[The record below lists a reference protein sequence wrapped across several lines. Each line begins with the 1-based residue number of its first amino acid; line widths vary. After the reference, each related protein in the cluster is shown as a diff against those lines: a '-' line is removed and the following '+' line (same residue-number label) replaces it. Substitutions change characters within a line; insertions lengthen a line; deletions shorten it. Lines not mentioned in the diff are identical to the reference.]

1 MNTPNEFESR
11 LSKADPAKK
20 RKAPGLSAG
29 IVRAATKST
38 SRISAIDLFRMQSA
52 KLKALTVGGAVSG
65 VAAIAAVSLVVTMSP
80 QPLAQMAS
88 LLQSNFNAPW
98 SNSDVFATGD
108 SKDTADN
115 GDNSA
120 GSGNNTNP
128 GSSGSNESAGSDSA
142 GSTSASGEIDFTNL
156 DVNSVVA
163 SGETALQSFVAEG
176 EQASPGTSNYIIV
189 FKPAAN
195 IDREIRGIG
204 AINAGVGPKF
214 QNVFKGVMARLT
226 ERQLA
231 ALSRNPNISFIEKD
245 AKVSLVE
252 PSNVTNQLFAPWGL
266 DRIDQVTGRDTTYT
280 YTATGSGVTAYVID
294 TGILASHSEFGGRV
308 LSGFSSISGGTS
320 DCNGH
325 GTHVAGTIGAATFGV
340 AKAVSLVPVRVL
352 DCNGSGTVSGVIAGI
367 DWVSSQATGG
377 LRVANMSLG
386 GVASS
391 AIDTAVNALIGKGV
405 TVVVAAGNNSADAC
419 NYSPARVP
427 AAITV
432 AASTSSDGFASYSN
446 RGSCVDIVAPGTSIQ
461 SAWHTSTTASNT
473 ISGTSMAS
481 PHVAGAVALYFQKFG
496 AMSPVQM
503 DQQLK
508 SRASLNVISSVPN
521 GTANIFL
528 FTAPQI
534 TSSPTPSEP
543 TVSPTPEPSP
553 TPTVSPSPS
562 PSPSVS
568 PSPSPTKPGKSGK
581 NPRRP

>member
-1 MNTPNEFESR
+1 MNEFDSR

-29 IVRAATKST
+29 IVKAATKSS
-38 SRISAIDLFRMQSA
+38 SRISAIELFRMQSA

-80 QPLAQMAS
+80 QPQAQMAS
-88 LLQSNFNAPW
+88 LLEDNFNTPW
-98 SNSDVFATGD
+98 SNSDLFATGD
-108 SKDTADN
+108 SQDTSD
-115 GDNSA
+115 GGTNS
-120 GSGNNTNP
+120 
-128 GSSGSNESAGSDSA
+128 GSSGSNESASSDSA
-142 GSTSASGEIDFTNL
+142 ESASASGEIDFTNL

-195 IDREIRGIG
+195 LDREIRGIG
-204 AINAGVGPKF
+204 AINGGVGPKF
-214 QNVFKGVMARLT
+214 QNAFKGVMARLT
-226 ERQLA
+226 AQQVT

-245 AKVSLVE
+245 ATVSLVE
-252 PSNVTNQLFAPWGL
+252 PSNVSNQLSAPWGL

-294 TGILASHSEFGGRV
+294 TGILASHSSFGGRV
-308 LSGFSSISGGTS
+308 LPGFSSISGGTS

-325 GTHVAGTIGAATFGV
+325 GTHVAGTIGSATFGV

-386 GVASS
+386 GVSSS
-391 AIDTAVNALIGKGV
+391 AIDTAVNSLINRGV

-446 RGSCVDIVAPGTSIQ
+446 RGSCIDILAPGTSIQ
-461 SAWHTSTTASNT
+461 SAWHTSNTATNT

-481 PHVAGAVALYFQKFG
+481 PHVAGTVALYFQKFG
-496 AMSPVQM
+496 AMNPAQV

-508 SRASLNVISSVPN
+508 SRASVNVISSVPN

-528 FTAPQI
+528 FTAPQLA
-534 TSSPTPSEP
+534 S
-543 TVSPTPEPSP
+543 
-553 TPTVSPSPS
+553 SPSPS
-562 PSPSVS
+562 PVQEPS
-568 PSPSPTKPGKSGK
+568 PSPSESPTVNPSPSESPSPTNPNRGGK

>member
-1 MNTPNEFESR
+1 
-11 LSKADPAKK
+11 
-20 RKAPGLSAG
+20 
-29 IVRAATKST
+29 
-38 SRISAIDLFRMQSA
+38 
-52 KLKALTVGGAVSG
+52 VGGAVSG

-88 LLQSNFNAPW
+88 LLQGNFNTPGT
-98 SNSDVFATGD
+98 SSDVSATGGSQD
-108 SKDTADN
+108 GTNNADN
-115 GDNSA
+115 QGE
-120 GSGNNTNP
+120 SGNSTNP
-128 GSSGSNESAGSDSA
+128 GSSGSNDSANSDSA
-142 GSTSASGEIDFTNL
+142 GSTSASGDVDFANL

-163 SGETALQSFVAEG
+163 PGETALQSFIAEG

-226 ERQLA
+226 ERQLT

-245 AKVSLVE
+245 ATVSLVE
-252 PSNVTNQLFAPWGL
+252 PTNVSNQISAPWSL
-266 DRIDQVTGRDTTYT
+266 DRIDQVTGRDSTYT

-308 LSGFSSISGGTS
+308 LSGFSSISGGTT

-325 GTHVAGTIGAATFGV
+325 GTHVAGSIGAATFGV

-391 AIDTAVNALIGKGV
+391 AIDTAVNALINKGV

-461 SAWHTSTTASNT
+461 SAWHTSNTATNT

-496 AMSPVQM
+496 AMSPVQI

-543 TVSPTPEPSP
+543 TVSPTPEASP

-562 PSPSVS
+562 VSPSPIVS
-568 PSPSPTKPGKSGK
+568 PSPSPTSPGKSGK

>member
-20 RKAPGLSAG
+20 RKAPDLSAG

-38 SRISAIDLFRMQSA
+38 SRVSAIDLFRLPGA

-88 LLQSNFNAPW
+88 LLQGNVNTPW

-108 SKDTADN
+108 SKETSD
-115 GDNSA
+115 
-120 GSGNNTNP
+120 SGTSS
-128 GSSGSNESAGSDSA
+128 GSSGSNQSAGSDSA

-226 ERQLA
+226 EQQRA

-245 AKVSLVE
+245 ATVSLVE
-252 PSNVTNQLFAPWGL
+252 PTNVTNQLSAPWGL
-266 DRIDQVTGRDTTYT
+266 DRIDQVTGRDSTYT

-294 TGILASHSEFGGRV
+294 TGILESHSQFGGRV

-340 AKAVSLVPVRVL
+340 AKSVSLVPVRVL

-391 AIDTAVNALIGKGV
+391 AIDTAVNSLISKGV

-461 SAWHTSTTASNT
+461 SAWHTSNTATNT

-508 SRASLNVISSVPN
+508 SRASVNVISSVPS
-521 GTANIFL
+521 GTVNVFL

-534 TSSPTPSEP
+534 TSSPSPSEP
-543 TVSPTPEPSP
+543 TVSPTPEASPS
-553 TPTVSPSPS
+553 PTVSPR
-562 PSPSVS
+562 
-568 PSPSPTKPGKSGK
+568 PSPTSPGNSGK
-581 NPRRP
+581 RPRR

>member
-20 RKAPGLSAG
+20 RKAPDLSAG

-38 SRISAIDLFRMQSA
+38 SRVSAIDLFRLQGA

-88 LLQSNFNAPW
+88 LLQGNVNTPW

-108 SKDTADN
+108 SKETSD
-115 GDNSA
+115 
-120 GSGNNTNP
+120 SGTSS
-128 GSSGSNESAGSDSA
+128 GSSGSNQSAGSDSA

-226 ERQLA
+226 EQQRA

-245 AKVSLVE
+245 ATVSLVE
-252 PSNVTNQLFAPWGL
+252 PTNVTNQLSAPWGL
-266 DRIDQVTGRDTTYT
+266 DRIDQVTGRDSTYT

-294 TGILASHSEFGGRV
+294 TGILESHSQFGGRV

-340 AKAVSLVPVRVL
+340 AKSVSLVPVRVL

-391 AIDTAVNALIGKGV
+391 AIDTAVNSLISKGV

-461 SAWHTSTTASNT
+461 SAWHTSNTATNT

-508 SRASLNVISSVPN
+508 SRASLNVISSVPS

-528 FTAPQI
+528 FTAPQV
-534 TSSPTPSEP
+534 TSSPSPSDP
-543 TVSPTPEPSP
+543 TVSPTPEASPS
-553 TPTVSPSPS
+553 PTVSPR
-562 PSPSVS
+562 
-568 PSPSPTKPGKSGK
+568 PSPTSPGNSGK
-581 NPRRP
+581 RPRR

>member
-1 MNTPNEFESR
+1 MNTPNEFDSR

-20 RKAPGLSAG
+20 RKAPSLSAG
-29 IVRAATKST
+29 LVSSATKAT
-38 SRISAIDLFRMQSA
+38 SRLSLIEQFRMQSSR
-52 KLKALTVGGAVSG
+52 LKVLSLGGAVSG

-88 LLQSNFNAPW
+88 LLQGNFTTPGV
-98 SNSDVFATGD
+98 SSEVSATGESQD
-108 SKDTADN
+108 
-115 GDNSA
+115 SA
-120 GSGNNTNP
+120 GNGANE
-128 GSSGSNESAGSDSA
+128 GSSGFNQSESSDPGS
-142 GSTSASGEIDFTNL
+142 STSASGEVDFGNL

-163 SGETALQSFVAEG
+163 PGETALQSFIAEG
-176 EQASPGTSNYIIV
+176 EQESPGVSNYIIV

-195 IDREIRGIG
+195 MDREIRGIG

-226 ERQLA
+226 EKQLA

-245 AKVSLVE
+245 ATVSLVE
-252 PSNVTNQLFAPWGL
+252 PSTVANQLLAPWGL
-266 DRIDQVTGRDTTYT
+266 DRIDQVTGRDTSYT
-280 YTATGSGVTAYVID
+280 YTATGFGVTAYVID
-294 TGILASHSEFGGRV
+294 TGILSSHSEFGGRV
-308 LSGFSSISGGTS
+308 QPGFSSIAGGTS

-386 GVASS
+386 GVTSS
-391 AIDTAVNALIGKGV
+391 AIDTSVNALINKGV

-461 SAWHTSTTASNT
+461 SAWHTSNTASNT

-508 SRASLNVISSVPN
+508 SRASTNVISSVPS
-521 GTANIFL
+521 GTANVFL

-534 TSSPTPSEP
+534 SSSPAPTEPAVTP
-543 TVSPTPEPSP
+543 VAPTPESSA
-553 TPTVSPSPS
+553 TPTVSPSPT
-562 PSPSVS
+562 
-568 PSPSPTKPGKSGK
+568 PTPTTPGKSGK

>member
-1 MNTPNEFESR
+1 MKTPDEFDSR

-29 IVRAATKST
+29 ILRAAAKST
-38 SRISAIDLFRMQSA
+38 SRIGALELFRMQSA
-52 KLKALTVGGAVSG
+52 RLKAWTVGGAVSG

-80 QPLAQMAS
+80 QPIAQMAS
-88 LLQSNFNAPW
+88 LLQGNLNSPGT
-98 SNSDVFATGD
+98 SSDVYSTGESQD
-108 SKDTADN
+108 
-115 GDNSA
+115 SA
-120 GSGNNTNP
+120 GKSQ
-128 GSSGSNESAGSDSA
+128 GSSGSSEAEESDSEI
-142 GSTSASGEIDFTNL
+142 STLATGETDFTNL

-163 SGETALQSFVAEG
+163 SGETALEAFIDDG

-195 IDREIRGIG
+195 MDREIRGIG
-204 AINAGVGPKF
+204 AIKGAVGPKF
-214 QNVFKGVMARLT
+214 QNAFKGVMARLT
-226 ERQLA
+226 EQQMT

-245 AKVSLVE
+245 ATVSLVE
-252 PSNVTNQLFAPWGL
+252 PSNVSNQISAPWGL

-294 TGILASHSEFGGRV
+294 TGILASHSSFGGRV
-308 LSGFSSISGGTS
+308 LPGFSSIAGGTS

-325 GTHVAGTIGAATFGV
+325 GTHVAGTIGSATFGV

-386 GVASS
+386 GVSSS
-391 AIDTAVNALIGKGV
+391 AIDTAVNALINRGV

-419 NYSPARVP
+419 SYSPARVP

-461 SAWHTSTTASNT
+461 SAWHTSNTATNT

-496 AMSPVQM
+496 AMNPAQM

-508 SRASLNVISSVPN
+508 SRASVNVISSVPN
-521 GTANIFL
+521 GTANRFL
-528 FTAPQI
+528 FTAPQL
-534 TSSPTPSEP
+534 SS
-543 TVSPTPEPSP
+543 
-553 TPTVSPSPS
+553 SPS

-568 PSPSPTKPGKSGK
+568 PSPTVSPSEPTVSPTPEASTSPSPARPGNSGK
-581 NPRRP
+581 NPKRP

>member
-1 MNTPNEFESR
+1 MNEFDSR

-29 IVRAATKST
+29 IVRAATKSS
-38 SRISAIDLFRMQSA
+38 SRISAIELFRMQSA

-80 QPLAQMAS
+80 QPQAQMAS
-88 LLQSNFNAPW
+88 LLEGDFNTPW
-98 SNSDVFATGD
+98 SNSDLFATGD
-108 SKDTADN
+108 SQE
-115 GDNSA
+115 NSD
-120 GSGNNTNP
+120 SGTNS
-128 GSSGSNESAGSDSA
+128 GSSGSNQSAGSDSA

-195 IDREIRGIG
+195 IDREIRGIS

-226 ERQLA
+226 EQQRA

-245 AKVSLVE
+245 ATVSLVEPE
-252 PSNVTNQLFAPWGL
+252 PSNVTNQLSAPWGL
-266 DRIDQVTGRDTTYT
+266 DRIDQVTGRDTIYT

-294 TGILASHSEFGGRV
+294 TGILASHSQFGGRV
-308 LSGFSSISGGTS
+308 LPGFSSISGGTS

-325 GTHVAGTIGAATFGV
+325 GTHVAGTIGAATYGV

-386 GVASS
+386 GVASN
-391 AIDTAVNALIGKGV
+391 AIDTAVNSLINKGV

-419 NYSPARVP
+419 SYSPARVP

-446 RGSCVDIVAPGTSIQ
+446 RGSCIDIVAPGTSIQ
-461 SAWHTSTTASNT
+461 SAWHTSTTATNT

-496 AMSPVQM
+496 AMSPGQM

-508 SRASLNVISSVPN
+508 SRASVNVISSVPR

-528 FTAPQI
+528 FTAPQL
-534 TSSPTPSEP
+534 TS
-543 TVSPTPEPSP
+543 
-553 TPTVSPSPS
+553 SPSPS
-562 PSPSVS
+562 PSPSPSEPIVSPTPEAS
-568 PSPSPTKPGKSGK
+568 PSPSPARPGNRGR
-581 NPRRP
+581 NPKRP

>member
-20 RKAPGLSAG
+20 RKAPDLSAG

-38 SRISAIDLFRMQSA
+38 SRVSAIDLFRLQGA

-88 LLQSNFNAPW
+88 LLQGNVNTPW

-108 SKDTADN
+108 SKETSD
-115 GDNSA
+115 
-120 GSGNNTNP
+120 SGTSS
-128 GSSGSNESAGSDSA
+128 GSSGSNQSAGSDSA

-226 ERQLA
+226 EQQRA

-245 AKVSLVE
+245 ATVSLVE
-252 PSNVTNQLFAPWGL
+252 PTNVTNQLSAPWGL
-266 DRIDQVTGRDTTYT
+266 DRIDQVTGRDSTYT

-294 TGILASHSEFGGRV
+294 TGILESHSQFGGRV

-340 AKAVSLVPVRVL
+340 AKSVSLVPVRVL

-391 AIDTAVNALIGKGV
+391 AIDTAVNSLISKGV

-461 SAWHTSTTASNT
+461 SAWHTSNTATNT

-508 SRASLNVISSVPN
+508 SRASLNVISSVPS

-528 FTAPQI
+528 FTAPQV
-534 TSSPTPSEP
+534 TSSPSPSDP
-543 TVSPTPEPSP
+543 TVSPTPEASPS
-553 TPTVSPSPS
+553 PTVSPSPS
-562 PSPSVS
+562 PTSP
-568 PSPSPTKPGKSGK
+568 GNSGK
-581 NPRRP
+581 RPRR

>member
-20 RKAPGLSAG
+20 RKAPDLSAG

-38 SRISAIDLFRMQSA
+38 SRVSAIDLFRLQGA

-88 LLQSNFNAPW
+88 LLQGNVNTPW

-108 SKDTADN
+108 SKETSD
-115 GDNSA
+115 
-120 GSGNNTNP
+120 SGTSS
-128 GSSGSNESAGSDSA
+128 GSSGSNQSAGSDSA

-226 ERQLA
+226 EQQRA

-245 AKVSLVE
+245 ATVSLVE
-252 PSNVTNQLFAPWGL
+252 PTNVTNQLSAPWGL
-266 DRIDQVTGRDTTYT
+266 DRIDQVTGRDSTYT

-294 TGILASHSEFGGRV
+294 TGILESHSQFGGRV

-340 AKAVSLVPVRVL
+340 AKSVSLVPVRVL

-391 AIDTAVNALIGKGV
+391 AIDTAVNSLISKGV

-461 SAWHTSTTASNT
+461 SAWHTSNTATNT

-508 SRASLNVISSVPN
+508 SRASVNVISSVPS
-521 GTANIFL
+521 GTVNVFL

-534 TSSPTPSEP
+534 TSSPSPSEP
-543 TVSPTPEPSP
+543 TVSPTPEASPS
-553 TPTVSPSPS
+553 PTVSPR
-562 PSPSVS
+562 
-568 PSPSPTKPGKSGK
+568 PSPTSPGNSGK
-581 NPRRP
+581 RPRR

>member
-1 MNTPNEFESR
+1 
-11 LSKADPAKK
+11 
-20 RKAPGLSAG
+20 
-29 IVRAATKST
+29 
-38 SRISAIDLFRMQSA
+38 MQSA

-80 QPLAQMAS
+80 QPQAQIAS
-88 LLQSNFNAPW
+88 LLEGNFNSPS
-98 SNSDVFATGD
+98 SNSDLFATGD
-108 SKDTADN
+108 SQE
-115 GDNSA
+115 NSD
-120 GSGNNTNP
+120 SGTNS

-226 ERQLA
+226 EQQLS

-245 AKVSLVE
+245 ATVSLVE
-252 PSNVTNQLFAPWGL
+252 PTNVTNQISAPWGL
-266 DRIDQVTGRDTTYT
+266 DRIDQVTGRDSTYT

-294 TGILASHSEFGGRV
+294 TGILASHSQFGGRV

-340 AKAVSLVPVRVL
+340 AKSVSLVPVRVL

-386 GVASS
+386 GVASN
-391 AIDTAVNALIGKGV
+391 AIDTAVNSLINRGV

-419 NYSPARVP
+419 SYSPARVP

-446 RGSCVDIVAPGTSIQ
+446 RGSCIDIVAPGTSIQ
-461 SAWHTSTTASNT
+461 SAWHTSTTATNT

-496 AMSPVQM
+496 AMSPGQM

-508 SRASLNVISSVPN
+508 SRASVNVISSVPS

-528 FTAPQI
+528 FTAPQL
-534 TSSPTPSEP
+534 TS
-543 TVSPTPEPSP
+543 
-553 TPTVSPSPS
+553 SPSPS
-562 PSPSVS
+562 PSPSEPIVSPTPEAS
-568 PSPSPTKPGKSGK
+568 PSPSPARPGNSGR

>member
-1 MNTPNEFESR
+1 
-11 LSKADPAKK
+11 
-20 RKAPGLSAG
+20 
-29 IVRAATKST
+29 
-38 SRISAIDLFRMQSA
+38 
-52 KLKALTVGGAVSG
+52 
-65 VAAIAAVSLVVTMSP
+65 LVTISP
-80 QPLAQMAS
+80 QPISQTAS
-88 LLQSNFNAPW
+88 LLEGNPNLSGA
-98 SNSDVFATGD
+98 SSDPYITGESQD
-108 SKDTADN
+108 
-115 GDNSA
+115 SA
-120 GSGNNTNP
+120 GKSQ
-128 GSSGSNESAGSDSA
+128 GSSGSSESEESGSDV
-142 GSTSASGEIDFTNL
+142 STSATGEVDFTNL

-163 SGETALQSFVAEG
+163 SGETALQSFIADG
-176 EQASPGTSNYIIV
+176 EQASPGSSNYIIV

-195 IDREIRGIG
+195 LDREIRGIG
-204 AINAGVGPKF
+204 AIKAGVGPKF

-226 ERQLA
+226 EQQMT

-245 AKVSLVE
+245 ATVSLVE
-252 PSNVTNQLFAPWGL
+252 PSNVSNQLSAPWGL

-294 TGILASHSEFGGRV
+294 TGILASHSSFGGRV
-308 LSGFSSISGGTS
+308 LPGFSSISGGTT

-325 GTHVAGTIGAATFGV
+325 GTHVAGTIGSATFGV

-352 DCNGSGTVSGVIAGI
+352 DCNGSGTVSTVIAGI

-377 LRVANMSLG
+377 LKVANMSLG
-386 GVASS
+386 GVSSS
-391 AIDTAVNALIGKGV
+391 AIDTAVNSLINRGV

-419 NYSPARVP
+419 SYSPARVP

-461 SAWHTSTTASNT
+461 SAWHTSNTATNT

-496 AMSPVQM
+496 AMSPAQM

-508 SRASLNVISSVPN
+508 SRASVNVISNVPG

-528 FTAPQI
+528 FTAPQL
-534 TSSPTPSEP
+534 TAT
-543 TVSPTPEPSP
+543 
-553 TPTVSPSPS
+553 PSPS
-562 PSPSVS
+562 PVQGSTPAPSPSLTPS
-568 PSPSPTKPGKSGK
+568 PSESPSPTNPNKGGK

>member
-20 RKAPGLSAG
+20 RKAPDLSAG

-38 SRISAIDLFRMQSA
+38 SRVSAIDLFRLQGA

-88 LLQSNFNAPW
+88 LLQGNVNTPW

-108 SKDTADN
+108 SKETSD
-115 GDNSA
+115 
-120 GSGNNTNP
+120 SGTSS
-128 GSSGSNESAGSDSA
+128 GSSGSNQSAGSDSA

-226 ERQLA
+226 EQQRA

-245 AKVSLVE
+245 ATVSLVE
-252 PSNVTNQLFAPWGL
+252 PTNVTNQLSAPWGL
-266 DRIDQVTGRDTTYT
+266 DRIDQVTGRDSTYT

-294 TGILASHSEFGGRV
+294 TGILESHSQFGGRV

-325 GTHVAGTIGAATFGV
+325 GTHVAGTIGATTFGV
-340 AKAVSLVPVRVL
+340 AKSVSLVPVRVL

-391 AIDTAVNALIGKGV
+391 AIDTAVNSLISKGV

-461 SAWHTSTTASNT
+461 SAWHTSNTATNT

-508 SRASLNVISSVPN
+508 SRASVNVISSVPS
-521 GTANIFL
+521 GTVNVFL

-534 TSSPTPSEP
+534 TSSPSPSEP
-543 TVSPTPEPSP
+543 TVSPTPEASPS
-553 TPTVSPSPS
+553 PTVSPR
-562 PSPSVS
+562 
-568 PSPSPTKPGKSGK
+568 PSPTSPGNSGK
-581 NPRRP
+581 RPRR

>member
-1 MNTPNEFESR
+1 MNEFDSR

-20 RKAPGLSAG
+20 RKAPGLSGG
-29 IVRAATKST
+29 IVRAATKSS
-38 SRISAIDLFRMQSA
+38 SRISAIELFRMQSA

-80 QPLAQMAS
+80 QPQAQIAS
-88 LLQSNFNAPW
+88 LLEGNFNSPS
-98 SNSDVFATGD
+98 SNSDLFATGD
-108 SKDTADN
+108 SQE
-115 GDNSA
+115 NSD
-120 GSGNNTNP
+120 SGTNS

-226 ERQLA
+226 EQQLS

-245 AKVSLVE
+245 ATVSLVE
-252 PSNVTNQLFAPWGL
+252 PTNVTNQISAPWGL
-266 DRIDQVTGRDTTYT
+266 DRIDQVTGRDSTYT

-294 TGILASHSEFGGRV
+294 TGILASHSQFGGRV

-340 AKAVSLVPVRVL
+340 AKSVSLVPVRVL

-386 GVASS
+386 GVASN
-391 AIDTAVNALIGKGV
+391 AIDTAVNSLINRGV

-419 NYSPARVP
+419 SYSPARVP

-446 RGSCVDIVAPGTSIQ
+446 RGSCIDIVAPGTSIQ
-461 SAWHTSTTASNT
+461 SAWHTSTTATNT

-496 AMSPVQM
+496 AMSPGQM

-508 SRASLNVISSVPN
+508 SRASVNVISSVPR

-528 FTAPQI
+528 FTAPNI
-534 TSSPTPSEP
+534 TSSPSPSEP
-543 TVSPTPEPSP
+543 TVSPTPEA
-553 TPTVSPSPS
+553 
-562 PSPSVS
+562 S
-568 PSPSPTKPGKSGK
+568 PSPSPTSPGNSGK
-581 NPRRP
+581 KPRRP